1 MIPLVRT
8 VFAVA
13 ILVGTLV
20 VAPAAGARNRAPS
33 VLRHTRAHVAVIG
46 GQSVQAGTFPW
57 MAYVLDFRGNEVGQC
72 SGTVVA
78 PDLVLTAGHC
88 AEDMQTGV
96 VNEAS
101 GYRIITGNVDWA
113 APAAERQVSGVTR
126 VIACPCFDRH
136 TLVGDVALLQLSTPT
151 TAPVV
156 TLASS
161 PRGGTGALM
170 AGWGKTYSKQD
181 SPVERLQWA
190 RTVVQ
195 GPEWCEREASLFSPA
210 SNVCTIDPSAHQTG
224 VCNGDSGGPLL
235 EAEPSAA
242 GGMVQIGV
250 ASHGFVECATT
261 SPSVFTRA
269 DAVSAWVRG
278 WAQVLAS
285 APPVSAPLS
294 ANAVAAPTLAG
305 VASSRSVTLGRGG
318 ISLVLTCDGEGGVCT
333 GNAEAIVIARERLI
347 ARRNGR
353 WMVSTRIL
361 RVRLAN
367 VVFAIAPGTS
377 TSVRSSLSAEG
388 QTLLARLG
396 GGPLDVILSG
406 QGVTH
411 RVVRLEPRR

>member
-1 MIPLVRT
+1 VIPLVRT